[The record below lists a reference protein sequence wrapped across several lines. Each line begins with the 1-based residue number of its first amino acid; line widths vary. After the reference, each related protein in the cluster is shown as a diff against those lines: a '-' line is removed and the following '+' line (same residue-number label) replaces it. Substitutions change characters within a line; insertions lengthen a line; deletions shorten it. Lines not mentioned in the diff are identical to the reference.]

1 MELIGQKLGVKFHI
15 KDKKEYDLGNGIIL
29 IRPDAWEHS
38 EGTKEQSKLVNE
50 NVNKIEVNPQ
60 LATVT
65 IAGENPFFK
74 VGDEIFT
81 HYMAYEI
88 QEEIDLD
95 GETTIIDEEYVIFKI
110 ENGNIILPDGY
121 YLGEQ
126 IMETEITSSTGLI
139 LNVLEKKKNLTV
151 KITHIPSKRSH
162 IALNDV
168 IQSIDN
174 FNYPFEYEGSSYVFL
189 KEEEIVAKLIN

>member
-1 MELIGQKLGVKFHI
+1 MELIGQKLGVKFHV

-38 EGTKEQSKLVNE
+38 EGTKEQNKLVNE

-60 LATVT
+60 RATVT
-65 IAGENPFFK
+65 IAGKNPFFK

-81 HYMAYEI
+81 HYMSYEI
-88 QEEIDLD
+88 QEEVDLD
-95 GETTIIDEEYVIFKI
+95 GETAIIDEEYVIFKI

-126 IMETEITSSTGLI
+126 IMETEINSSTGLI
-139 LNVLEKKKNLTV
+139 LNVVEKKKNLTV
-151 KITHIPSKRSH
+151 KITHISGKLSH
-162 IALNDV
+162 IDLNDV

-174 FNYPFEYEGSSYVFL
+174 FNYQFEYEGKSYVFL